1 MKYHWEGKGYKW
13 NYQSYFVGI
22 FVQNNLLKMNG
33 LVDIQLGLNYI
44 FLNFLPIHIS
54 ARNGS
59 GGIIKNIDSVRDI
72 MHIAYKPLGPLKYL
86 VIRFFI
92 VF

>member
-1 MKYHWEGKGYKW
+1 MGKGYKR

-44 FLNFLPIHIS
+44 FLNFLPKDS
-54 ARNGS
+54 
-59 GGIIKNIDSVRDI
+59 IIKI
-72 MHIAYKPLGPLKYL
+72 
-86 VIRFFI
+86 VITPAIIKRI
-92 VF
+92 E